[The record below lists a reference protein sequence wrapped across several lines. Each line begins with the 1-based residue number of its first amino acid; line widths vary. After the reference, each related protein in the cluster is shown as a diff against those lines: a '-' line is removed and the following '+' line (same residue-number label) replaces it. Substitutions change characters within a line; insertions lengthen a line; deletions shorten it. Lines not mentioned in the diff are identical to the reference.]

1 MGMAVQPIRIVPLRL
16 EAAAP
21 VVRPQ
26 LTYRGGPLL
35 ASVEAFLFFWGDA
48 WQQAPQSALV
58 QQLNDFF
65 VFVLASPLMD
75 QLSEYS
81 TLDFAITHGSRSGAI
96 ALTTAPPP
104 SVEDADIQR
113 FVQEEIASDPAV
125 PQPTANSLYFVFLP
139 PGVTVG
145 LDGGSSC
152 VNFCGYHSAIDDKVF
167 YAVMPYP
174 DCGGCTGALTV
185 FDALTST
192 SSHELCEAI
201 TDPVPGR
208 GWYDDQNGE
217 IGDICAWQ
225 TKRLGDY
232 LVQLEWSNQQ
242 RKCI

>member
-1 MGMAVQPIRIVPLRL
+1 MGMTAHPIQIVPLRL

-21 VVRPQ
+21 AVRPH
-26 LTYRGGPLL
+26 LSYRGGPLL
-35 ASVEAFLFFWGDA
+35 AAAEVFLFFWGDT
-48 WQQAPQSALV
+48 WELSTQYQLV

-65 VFVLASPLMD
+65 VFVLASPLID
-75 QLSEYS
+75 QLAEYS
-81 TLDFAITHGSRSGAI
+81 TPDFAITHGSRSGAI

-139 PGVTVG
+139 PGVAVG

-152 VNFCGYHSAIDDKVF
+152 VSFCGYHSAIDDKVF

-174 DCGGCTGALTV
+174 DCGGCTRRLKV

-201 TDPVPGR
+201 THPVPRR
-208 GWYDDQNGE
+208 GWDDDQNGARR
-217 IGDICAWQ
+217 DTCAGQ
-225 TKRLGDY
+225 TTRLGDY

>member
-1 MGMAVQPIRIVPLRL
+1 MGMTAHPIQIVPLRL

-21 VVRPQ
+21 AVKPH

-35 ASVEAFLFFWGDA
+35 AAAEVFLFFWGDT
-48 WQQAPQSALV
+48 WQLSPQYQLI

-65 VFVLASPLMD
+65 VFVLTSPLID
-75 QLSEYS
+75 QLAEYS
-81 TLDFAITHGSRSGAI
+81 TPDFAITHGSRSGAI

-104 SVEDADIQR
+104 SVQDADIQR
-113 FVQEEIASDPAV
+113 LVQEEIASDPAV

-139 PGVTVG
+139 PGVSVG

-152 VNFCGYHSAIDDKVF
+152 VNFCGYHSAIGDKVF

-174 DCGGCTGALTV
+174 ECSGCTGGLAV

-208 GWYDDQNGE
+208 GHYDDRNGE

-225 TKRLGDY
+225 TKRLGQY

-242 RKCI
+242 GRCI

>member
-1 MGMAVQPIRIVPLRL
+1 MPDNPGRQARGTRRL
-16 EAAAP
+16 AK
-21 VVRPQ
+21 
-26 LTYRGGPLL
+26 
-35 ASVEAFLFFWGDA
+35 
-48 WQQAPQSALV
+48 
-58 QQLNDFF
+58 
-65 VFVLASPLMD
+65 
-75 QLSEYS
+75 
-81 TLDFAITHGSRSGAI
+81 AI

-152 VNFCGYHSAIDDKVF
+152 VSFCGYHSAIDDKVF

-174 DCGGCTGALTV
+174 DCGGCTGGLTV

-242 RKCI
+242 GKCI